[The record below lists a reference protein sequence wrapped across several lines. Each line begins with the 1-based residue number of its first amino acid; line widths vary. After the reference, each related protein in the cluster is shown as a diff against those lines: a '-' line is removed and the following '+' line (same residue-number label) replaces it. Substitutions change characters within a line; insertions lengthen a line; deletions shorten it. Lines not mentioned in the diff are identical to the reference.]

1 MLPAVRGLSTVGCS
15 EPRLDDAVCAPEWN
29 RHLVGL
35 GFSNRVG
42 RNDVRGK
49 LGRRSASRQQET
61 ESEVI
66 RQVCRYR
73 RGMIRDDVARAIA

>member
-35 GFSNRVG
+35 GFSNCVG
-42 RNDVRGK
+42 RNDARGK
-49 LGRRSASRQQET
+49 LDRRSASGQQEN

-73 RGMIRDDVARAIA
+73 RGGVDDDATQAIA

>member
-42 RNDVRGK
+42 R
-49 LGRRSASRQQET
+49 RSASGQQET
-61 ESEVI
+61 ESESI
-66 RQVCRYR
+66 RQKCRYR
-73 RGMIRDDVARAIA
+73 RDMVDDAARAIA